1 MNTKMIEIMCG
12 KMDYDPITKKVSPD
26 PSKGKIKL
34 EIVYQSYIIFHTSYL
49 KKIIK
54 NEENEIKF

>member
-34 EIVYQSYIIFHTSYL
+34 EIVNQSYIIFHTSL
-49 KKIIK
+49 
-54 NEENEIKF
+54 FD